1 MINPSAGDMNS
12 APNGER
18 WFSSLY
24 SKLPLTEVE
33 HRSFGHKVSAGSKIS
48 MFANP
53 SNT

>member
-1 MINPSAGDMNS
+1 MINPSAGDMDF

-24 SKLPLTEVE
+24 SESPLIEVE
-33 HRSFGHKVSAGSKIS
+33 HRPFGHKVSAGLKTS
-48 MFANP
+48 MLANL